1 MSRPMLWR
9 YERMAVSM
17 GYSVIAGVDEVGMG
31 PLAGPV
37 VGGAVV
43 LEVGARIPGINDS
56 KLLTPDERERLD
68 RIIRRRALAVSICAV
83 DHAQVD
89 SLGLIKARHL
99 ATAGA
104 VAGLKIP
111 AEYLLVDA
119 WDVPEAPLPQMA
131 VVRGDRTCASIMAAS
146 IVAKVARDKAMV
158 EYDRLY
164 PGYGFA
170 DHKGY
175 ATPAHRAAIRRMGP
189 NPIHRTTWA
198 PFRESALLGQS
209 WGRRERKPPPTCCA
223 KEATRWWA
231 PASLLAEASWALS
244 AAEETTWWWS
254 RARRGRP
261 QQSAHLSR

>member
-1 MSRPMLWR
+1 MRPKLWR
-9 YERMAVSM
+9 YERMALSM

-43 LEVGARIPGINDS
+43 LEVGDRITGLDDS
-56 KLLTPDERERLD
+56 KLLTPDQRERLD
-68 RIIRRRALAVSICAV
+68 RIIRRRALAFSICAV

-89 SLGLIKARHL
+89 RLGLIKARHL

-146 IVAKVARDKAMV
+146 IVAKVARDATMV
-158 EYDRLY
+158 EYDRIY

-170 DHKGY
+170 FHKGY
-175 ATPAHRAAIRRMGP
+175 ATPEHRAAIRRLGP
-189 NPIHRTTWA
+189 SPIHRTSWA
-198 PFRESALLGQS
+198 PFRDF
-209 WGRRERKPPPTCCA
+209 
-223 KEATRWWA
+223 
-231 PASLLAEASWALS
+231 
-244 AAEETTWWWS
+244 AAN
-254 RARRGRP
+254 
-261 QQSAHLSR
+261 